1 MTVNDR
7 AGRTLMFCNSDT
19 AAEIYTS
26 AQTINGALVLNI
38 VKLEA
43 TVLRLTV
50 YCVVAIYI

>member
-1 MTVNDR
+1 
-7 AGRTLMFCNSDT
+7 MFCNSDT